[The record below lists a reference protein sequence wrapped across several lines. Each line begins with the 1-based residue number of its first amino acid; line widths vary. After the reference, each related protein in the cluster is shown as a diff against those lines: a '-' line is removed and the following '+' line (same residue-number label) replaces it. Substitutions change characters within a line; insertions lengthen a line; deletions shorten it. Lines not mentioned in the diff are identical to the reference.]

1 MGTRRA
7 PIDRLVDLAVA
18 VPTCTLVAARRAVPL
33 VAHIGTHGTARLIGR
48 VSEAVYERRNA
59 EQIDELMVDAAA
71 DVLDAAAD
79 ASLDTSLDPTVDAA
93 LGNSREPTAIE
104 TISADDLPIDGYD
117 DLAARQVVDRLEG
130 LSPADLARIQ
140 TYEREHR
147 NRSTVLGK
155 ISILTA

>member
-7 PIDRLVDLAVA
+7 PIDRLIDLAVA

-33 VAHIGTHGTARLIGR
+33 AARIGTLGTARLIGR
-48 VSEAVYERRNA
+48 VSEAVHERRQDPQIEELLSEA
-59 EQIDELMVDAAA
+59 IDEAA
-71 DVLDAAAD
+71 DRDVEDD
-79 ASLDTSLDPTVDAA
+79 DP
-93 LGNSREPTAIE
+93 IE
-104 TISADDLPIDGYD
+104 TISVEELPIDGYD
-117 DLAARQVVDRLEG
+117 DLAARQVVDRLDD
-130 LSPADLARIQ
+130 LDPADLGRIE